1 MGFLRQKSWKNHGVF
16 TIKWWCPV
24 SIFLSDEWMV
34 SPVIRS
40 KYPWFFPGMIPKAPP
55 KLPGGDGTADAADA
69 ARARKAGAGGAG
81 QGGWPA
87 FGVKHGEINDQ
98 NRFFEMFYDV
108 LNGFKVLA
116 GNIES

>member
-1 MGFLRQKSWKNHGVF
+1 
-16 TIKWWCPV
+16 
-24 SIFLSDEWMV
+24 
-34 SPVIRS
+34 
-40 KYPWFFPGMIPKAPP
+40 MIPKAPQ

-98 NRFFEMFYDV
+98 NRCFEIF
-108 LNGFKVLA
+108 
-116 GNIES
+116 